1 MRSDSGRNYRSPG
14 LGGRILTGAGRLT
27 VVVWGLPLLL
37 TLVAGC
43 GGSSSYQPVTTLQPF
58 TAEER
63 ALFAAAED
71 AEYRLRV
78 GDTFRVAFKYE
89 QQLDQNNI
97 RILPDGRF
105 TMAGMEGL
113 YATGMSISQLDSAIT
128 AHFGRDYRNPEL
140 SVIMQE
146 LGSAQVYV
154 FGNVTRPGLVDLPLH
169 GGSVLQAIAMAGG
182 FAKGA
187 QREET
192 VLIRVTPE
200 GYLYRKFSLAHIE
213 KQPMHYAIWDLQPY
227 DIIYV
232 PQSAIGDFGYFGD
245 MVLRNLWYI
254 SRIFWDVYAISNLDK
269 VQILNR

>member
-1 MRSDSGRNYRSPG
+1 
-14 LGGRILTGAGRLT
+14 
-27 VVVWGLPLLL
+27 
-37 TLVAGC
+37 
-43 GGSSSYQPVTTLQPF
+43 
-58 TAEER
+58 
-63 ALFAAAED
+63 
-71 AEYRLRV
+71 
-78 GDTFRVAFKYE
+78 
-89 QQLDQNNI
+89 
-97 RILPDGRF
+97 
-105 TMAGMEGL
+105 MAGMEGL
-113 YATGMSISQLDSAIT
+113 YAAGMSISQLDSAIT

-140 SVIMQE
+140 SVIIEE
-146 LGSAQVYV
+146 LGAAQVYV

-169 GGSVLQAIAMAGG
+169 GGSVMQAIAMAGG
-182 FAKGA
+182 FSKGA

-200 GYLYRKFSLAHIE
+200 GYLYRKFSLGHIE
-213 KQPMHYAIWDLQPY
+213 KQPMHYAMWDLQPY